1 MVIIQNIS
9 SVRSMVCI
17 YLDTEEKY
25 WIRSADFSASGF
37 HEGDEYSREDFL
49 RKIRIIQYPRALN
62 YAVSMLAKRPCSKE
76 EIRTRLLH
84 KYYAEDVSDLVIYK
98 LEKENL
104 LNDED
109 FSEQW
114 MRYRISR
121 KCGPALIRRELKMK
135 GIEESLIDKQLDA
148 LDSDEKYRNAV
159 QLAGKA
165 WNRMKP
171 GDDIR
176 KSRQKVIAT
185 LVRKG
190 YDWETARAA
199 CEQAKHDDT

>member
-1 MVIIQNIS
+1 MKLF
-9 SVRSMVCI
+9 
-17 YLDTEEKY
+17 LDTEEKY
-25 WIRSADFSASGF
+25 WIRPSDVSVACF

-49 RKIRIIQYPRALN
+49 QKIRVIQYPHALN

-84 KYYAEDVSDLVIYK
+84 KNYAEDVSDLVIYK

-104 LNDED
+104 INDED

-114 MRYRISR
+114 TRYRISR
-121 KCGPALIRRELKMK
+121 KYGPALIRRELKMK
-135 GIEESLIDKQLDA
+135 GIEESLIVKQLDT
-148 LDSDEKYRNAV
+148 LDSDENFRNAV

-171 GDDIR
+171 GEDIR
-176 KSRQKVIAT
+176 KSRQKVISS

-199 CEQAKHDDT
+199 CEQAEHDDL